1 MTLDESLGLIF
12 LLFFLLLKKLGLV
25 LAWRTRAVLKNSPSP
40 SEPRLCSCFLQLAAF
55 QFRFRSQSLFCSEG
69 TAGFPGGK
77 QRGRNRDWVGELD
90 PLAVPIWNIASR
102 SSSSSR
108 ACMCRGLAVR
118 AVVSTRAPSP
128 NKWSLGVRYK
138 CRASTGASMSK
149 AAIAQL
155 LPCKCFALYQISSR
169 IWYLH
174 AIYCIVCTGSIT

>member
-77 QRGRNRDWVGELD
+77 QRGRNRDWLGELD
-90 PLAVPIWNIASR
+90 PLALPIWNIHLRTGHR
-102 SSSSSR
+102 SSSSSCTHVSR
-108 ACMCRGLAVR
+108 ARGSCRRVDGQCRTSGALAF
-118 AVVSTRAPSP
+118 
-128 NKWSLGVRYK
+128 
-138 CRASTGASMSK
+138 STGAVRRLER
-149 AAIAQL
+149 A
-155 LPCKCFALYQISSR
+155 
-169 IWYLH
+169 
-174 AIYCIVCTGSIT
+174 